1 MGLPWWLSSKESA
14 CNMGDVGSIPGLG
27 RSLGEGH
34 SNPTPIFLPGES
46 HGQRSLEGHSP
57 WGCKESDMTEHS
69 TQIHSYTRQHL
80 KTKNY
85 LAQNI
90 NKAMSRSP
98 DLLEYRNSVYR
109 ANEGEPRKY
118 KKFQSTA
125 VIGQKSLCKSWA

>member
-1 MGLPWWLSSKESA
+1 MVKNLPAMLETWVPS
-14 CNMGDVGSIPGLG
+14 LG
-27 RSLGEGH
+27 REDPLENGMAIH
-34 SNPTPIFLPGES
+34 SVFLPGES